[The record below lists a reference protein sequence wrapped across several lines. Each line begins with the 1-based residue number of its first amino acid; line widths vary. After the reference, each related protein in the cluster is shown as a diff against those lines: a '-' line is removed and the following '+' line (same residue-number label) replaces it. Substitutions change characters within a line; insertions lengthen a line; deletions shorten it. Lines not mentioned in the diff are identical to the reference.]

1 MGVFKRRITSN
12 KKESVFW
19 YIRYS
24 LNGKDKWE
32 SVGKVG
38 EITKTVAERKLQEV
52 KRKIRMGVYEYD
64 ENITL
69 QSLENEYITH
79 VKEIKELRTW
89 KKRKQ
94 HYQTLKA
101 FFKDKTLCQITPK
114 DIEDF
119 KLFRIKKL
127 KPASVN
133 RELETLRHIINVAK
147 RWKRYYGENQV
158 SIAGLMTV
166 NNQRDRIL
174 SIEEEENLLAC
185 SAPHLQPILF
195 TALNTGMRKGEI
207 LSLKWEHV
215 DFKSNIFIITALN
228 NKSKKVK
235 RIPINSILRKMLL
248 ELKLKNSSK
257 SEYVFLGDEGVPIKD
272 IRTAFNNA
280 CRRANIEGLTFHD
293 LRHTAA
299 TRMVESGVGIVA
311 ISDILGHSSIDI
323 TKKRYL
329 HPDNSLRDAVEKL
342 ANFNKSCSNYCSNEN
357 IENS

>member
-1 MGVFKRRITSN
+1 MGVFKRWVKS
-12 KKESVFW
+12 KKGKTAYW
-19 YIRYS
+19 YARYQV
-24 LNGKDKWE
+24 NGKDKWE

-38 EITKTVAERKLQEV
+38 EITKTVAEKKLLEV
-52 KRKIRMGVYEYD
+52 KRKIKMGVYEYED
-64 ENITL
+64 VNITL
-69 QSLENEYITH
+69 ESLENEYIIH

-101 FFKDKTLCQITPK
+101 FFKDKTLWQITPK

-119 KLFRIKKL
+119 KLFRIKKV
-127 KPASVN
+127 KPASIN
-133 RELETLRHIINVAK
+133 RELETLRHVINIAK
-147 RWKRYYGENQV
+147 RWKRYYGENPV

-166 NNQRDRIL
+166 DNHRDRIL
-174 SIEEEENLLAC
+174 SIEEEERLLAC
-185 SAPHLQPILF
+185 SALHLQPILL

-207 LSLKWEHV
+207 LTLKWELV
-215 DFKSNIFIITALN
+215 DFDNNIFIITALN
-228 NKSKKVK
+228 NKSKKAK
-235 RIPINSILRKMLL
+235 RIPINSILRKMFL
-248 ELKLKNSSK
+248 ELKLQNSSK
-257 SEYVFLGDEGVPIKD
+257 SEYVFLSDQGVPIKD

-311 ISDILGHSSIDI
+311 ISEILGHSSIEI

-342 ANFNKSCSNYCSNEN
+342 ANFK
-357 IENS
+357 